1 MKRMTYFLSWTLS
14 IVLVSQ
20 PLCLASSI
28 NQNLVSRPGRLTSAP
43 KVRKPIRRIP
53 AQAPVALSGQTTTPL
68 PGGDSVLIGGEGS
81 AGPESTVLIKDGSTG
96 EVRTSGTRLI
106 QARAWHTATMLPDG
120 HVLILGG
127 IGSNGKIIS
136 DAELFDPD
144 TRTFQQIK
152 TGPTA
157 RAYHSATLLT
167 DGRVLVA
174 GGLSGRGRAVAEA
187 ELWDPKTKTAIP
199 TKARLSA
206 VRQKHRASLLGDGNV
221 LIEGGS
227 DESQNEVRTTEL
239 FNAEADAFSFS
250 SISSRGDSDGSYL
263 AASLPVNGESNV
275 PVDSLVALR
284 FSKQIDHELINRATI
299 RLAEPDGVVQSKI
312 IPAENG
318 RLAFIVPLE
327 PLKNATSHTL
337 TVSIPSDSGSTIIS
351 ASVVFT
357 TVEAK
362 KHDLPTTP
370 DLRTG
375 DVDWTPNV
383 ENLKGDWRGNFEK
396 SAFESLAPL
405 QAPAGET
412 AISGQVL
419 ALRGQPLANVT
430 IAINGTS
437 THTDSTGRF
446 LLNSVAAGHQVM
458 LVDGRSANQPGRA
471 YGVFRVGVHIL
482 QGQTNVL
489 PYTIWMPKLDMAH
502 AVSIASPTSKAEVIT
517 NPKIPGLELHLPPGT
532 LIRGVDG
539 QPVTQISITPV
550 PTDRPP
556 FPLPPGFKVPV
567 FASIQPGGAQ
577 IIPPRARLIYPNY
590 ANERPGARIDF
601 WNYDPEGRGWHVYG
615 QGTVTSDGR
624 QVIPDPG
631 VSIYQFSGIMI
642 SSGGSPPIFGPEF
655 GDDDW
660 DGDPVDLST
669 GLFVYDKTDLLVT
682 DVLPISV
689 KRTYRQGDG
698 ASRSFGIGSA
708 HLYDMFLWSVNNYQD
723 TDLILPD
730 GGRIHYVRI
739 SPGTGYADAVYEHT
753 TTPGAFYK
761 SRIRHNGVG
770 WDLRLRDGTVFVFPE
785 YAPLSAIRD
794 RYGNQISVFRS
805 GANITQVLSP
815 NGRWIQFSY
824 DSNNRVTQAKD
835 NIGRTV
841 GYTYD
846 TGGRLWKVT
855 DTNNGL
861 TEYTYDS
868 SGRMLTVKDARGI
881 VYLTNEYDTNSRI
894 ITQTLADDTPGITTD
909 NPTYH
914 FVYTTNGSGKVIQT
928 DVTDPRGKI
937 RRVTFSS
944 TGYVLTDTAA
954 WGTPEQQVVTFERQ
968 PGTNFLLAVIDPMG
982 RRSEYVYNPAGNLI
996 SITELA
1002 DTPAAATTNLTYHPA
1017 FNQLATVTD
1026 PLNHTTIYDY
1036 DIKGNLVSVTDALA
1050 HQTTLEHNH
1059 QGQITSITDPLDN
1072 TSQFVYEGG
1081 DLVKVIDPLDRSLSF
1096 FTDAVGRLVS
1106 IVDSSGNR
1114 TRYEYDPLNQVKKVT
1129 EQLGGVTEFTY
1140 DPNGNV
1146 LTIKDAR
1153 NQTTTFTYDNMDR
1166 LLTYTDSL
1174 QGANSVESYEYDLNG
1189 NATKLTDRRGKVT
1202 TFDYDGL
1209 NRPTF
1214 IGYGTTAG
1222 PAYESTVNY
1231 TYDGYDRVT
1240 GVLDSDSG
1248 TITINFDDLART
1260 ASETTP
1266 QGTVGYSYDIAG
1278 RLTSQ
1283 TVSGQAAISYN
1294 YDNANRLLSIT
1305 QGLSSVSFSYDNAN
1319 RQSTMTLPNGIVVE
1333 YGYDDASQLTAI
1345 TYKNGGTTIGDLTYE
1360 YDKSGRRTK
1369 VGGSYART
1377 GLPQEL
1383 GTTTHNAANRLT
1395 QRGATTL
1402 TYDANGNLT
1411 NDGVNTYTWDARNQL
1426 SSIAGSV
1433 NASFEYDAFG
1443 RRVGKTVGGLT
1454 TEYLYDG
1461 DNIVQEKVGST
1472 PTANLLNGGIDEVFS
1487 RADSGGT
1494 QSLLADG
1501 LGSTLALLNSAGT
1514 AQTEYT
1520 YEPFGNTTFSG
1531 APSSNP
1537 SQYTGRENDG
1547 TGLYYYRARYYSPT
1561 LQRFISE
1568 DPINFVGGDTN
1579 LYAYVSNNPCNL
1591 TDPSGQYLLG
1601 ACIGGAAFSVAFDL
1615 LSGRKP
1621 TVGSMFHGCVM
1632 SMLFGMGGRTLRSIL
1647 KGLRGINTG
1656 KNVVYVSKNAAGE
1669 VNYVG
1674 ITNNFP
1680 RRMAEHARS
1689 ARALRVEPVN
1699 GLQNLSRADAKAV
1712 EQVLIE
1718 RYGLPKTGGTLLNVI
1733 NSISPNN
1740 PIYNGAIQR
1749 GREILGQIGG
1759 GFP

>member
-1 MKRMTYFLSWTLS
+1 MKRMSYFLSWSVS
-14 IVLVSQ
+14 IVLVAQ

-28 NQNLVSRPGRLTSAP
+28 NRNLAGRNERLTSAP
-43 KVRKPIRRIP
+43 RVRKPIRRNP
-53 AQAPVALSGQTTTPL
+53 AQAPVELSGQTTTPF

-81 AGPESTVLIKDGSTG
+81 DGPQSTVLIKDGSTG
-96 EVRTSGTRLI
+96 EARASGTRLN
-106 QARAWHTATMLPDG
+106 QARAWHTATMLPNG
-120 HVLILGG
+120 HVLVLGG
-127 IGSNGKIIS
+127 IGSNGEVVK

-152 TGPTA
+152 QTGLIP

-174 GGLSGRGRAVAEA
+174 GGLSARGRAVTKA
-187 ELWDPKTKTAIP
+187 ELWDHKTNTVIS
-199 TKARLSA
+199 TEARLSA
-206 VRQKHRASLLGDGNV
+206 VRQKHSAALLSDGNV
-221 LIEGGS
+221 LIERGR
-227 DESQNEVRTTEL
+227 DETQNEVTTSEL
-239 FNAEADAFSFS
+239 FNAEAATFSFTSAS
-250 SISSRGDSDGSYL
+250 STPGEGDRGYL
-263 AASLPVNGESNV
+263 AASLPVNGQSNV

-284 FSKQIDHELINRATI
+284 FSKQIPHKLINRATI
-299 RLAEPDGVVQSKI
+299 RLVESDGTVQAKI

-327 PLKNATSHTL
+327 PLKNATSYTL
-337 TVSIPSDSGSTIIS
+337 TANIPSDSGSTIVS
-351 ASVVFT
+351 ASVAFT

-362 KHDLPTTP
+362 KRDWPE
-370 DLRTG
+370 LRTA
-375 DVDWTPNV
+375 DTDWTPNA

-412 AISGQVL
+412 AIAGQVL
-419 ALRGQPLANVT
+419 ALRGLALADVT
-430 IAINGTS
+430 IAINGS
-437 THTDSTGRF
+437 TTRTDSTGRF
-446 LLNSVAAGHQVM
+446 LLTSVAAGHQVM
-458 LVDGRSANQPGRA
+458 VVDGRSANRPGTA
-471 YGVFRVGVHIL
+471 YGTFRVGVEII

-489 PYTIWMPKLDMAH
+489 TYTIWMPKLDMAH
-502 AVSIASPTSKAEVIT
+502 AVSITSPTTKAEVIT

-532 LIRGVDG
+532 LIRGIDG

-577 IIPPRARLIYPNY
+577 VIPPRARLIYPNY
-590 ANERPGARIDF
+590 ANARPGARIDF
-601 WNYDPEGRGWHVYG
+601 WNYDPEVRGWHVYG
-615 QGTVTSDGR
+615 QGTVTPNGR

-631 VSIYQFSGIMI
+631 VSIYEFSGIMI

-708 HLYDMFLWSVNNYQD
+708 HLYDMFLWSVNNYQE

-739 SPGTGYADAVYEHT
+739 SPGTGYGDAVYEHT

-770 WDLRLRDGTVFVFPE
+770 WDLIFRDGTVFIFPE
-785 YAPLSAIRD
+785 FSPLSAIRD

-835 NIGRTV
+835 NIGRAV

-846 TGGRLWKVT
+846 AGGRLWKVT

-894 ITQTLADDTPGITTD
+894 IKQTLADDSPAITTD

-914 FVYTTNGSGKVIQT
+914 FVYTTGAGGKVVQT

-944 TGYVLTDTAA
+944 TGYVLSDTAA

-968 PGTNFLLAVIDPMG
+968 PGTNFLLAVIDPMN
-982 RRSEYVYNPAGNLI
+982 RRLEYVYNPAGNLI

-1017 FNQLATVTD
+1017 FNQVATVRD
-1026 PLNHTTIYDY
+1026 PLNRTTTYDY
-1036 DIKGNLVSVTDALA
+1036 DIKGNLISVTDPLD
-1050 HQTTLEHNH
+1050 HQTTFEHNH

-1072 TSQFVYEGG
+1072 TSQFVYDSG

-1106 IVDSSGNR
+1106 VVDSSGSK
-1114 TRYEYDPLNQVKKVT
+1114 TRYEYDPLNQVKKVI

-1166 LLTYTDSL
+1166 MLTYTDSL
-1174 QGANSVESYEYDLNG
+1174 QGASSVESYEYDLNG
-1189 NATKLTDRRGKVT
+1189 NPTKVTDRRGKVT

-1209 NRPTF
+1209 NRATF
-1214 IGYGTTAG
+1214 VGYGTTAG
-1222 PAYESTVNY
+1222 PTYESTVNY
-1231 TYDGYDRVT
+1231 TYDGYNRVT
-1240 GVLDSDSG
+1240 GVLDSSSG

-1266 QGTVGYSYDIAG
+1266 HGTVGYSYDIAG
-1278 RLTSQ
+1278 RLISK

-1294 YDNANRLLSIT
+1294 YDNANRLLSIS

-1319 RQSTMTLPNGIVVE
+1319 RPSTMTLPNGIVME

-1345 TYKNGGTTIGDLTYE
+1345 TYKNGGTTIGDLAYE

-1369 VGGSYART
+1369 VSGTYART
-1377 GLPQEL
+1377 GLPQAL
-1383 GTTTHNAANRLT
+1383 GSTAHNAANQLT

-1426 SSIAGSV
+1426 SSITGSV
-1433 NASFEYDAFG
+1433 NASFQYDAFG
-1443 RRVGKTVGGLT
+1443 RRVSKTVGGVT
-1454 TEYLYDG
+1454 TDYLYDG
-1461 DNIVQEKVGST
+1461 DNVVQEKVGST
-1472 PTANLLNGGIDEVFS
+1472 PSANLLNGGIDEVFS
-1487 RADSGGT
+1487 RAEAGGT
-1494 QSLLADG
+1494 QSFISDG
-1501 LGSTLALLNSAGT
+1501 LGSTLALLNSTGV
-1514 AQTEYT
+1514 AQTEYS

-1537 SQYTGRENDG
+1537 TQYTGRENDG
-1547 TGLYYYRARYYSPT
+1547 TGLYYYRSRYYSPK

-1568 DPINFVGGDTN
+1568 DSVTFAGGDTN

-1591 TDPSGQYLLG
+1591 TDPSGQWLVG
-1601 ACIGGAAFSVAFDL
+1601 ACVGGAAFSIAFDL

-1621 TVGSMFHGCVM
+1621 TPGSMVWGCV
-1632 SMLFGMGGRTLRSIL
+1632 SGMLYGFAGRALLGPIL
-1647 KGLRGINTG
+1647 KALKGINTG
-1656 KNVVYVSKNAAGE
+1656 KNVVYVSRNAAGE

-1674 ITNNFP
+1674 ITNNLP
-1680 RRMAEHARS
+1680 RRIGEHARS
-1689 ARALRVEPVN
+1689 VRALDIKAIP
-1699 GLQNLSRADAKAV
+1699 GLQNLSRADARAV
-1712 EQVLIE
+1712 EQILIE
-1718 RYGLPKTGGTLLNVI
+1718 RFGLARAGGTLLNI
-1733 NSISPNN
+1733 RNSISPNN
-1740 PIYNGAIQR
+1740 PIYNTAIQR
-1749 GREILGQIGG
+1749 GREIVGQIGG
-1759 GFP
+1759 GP